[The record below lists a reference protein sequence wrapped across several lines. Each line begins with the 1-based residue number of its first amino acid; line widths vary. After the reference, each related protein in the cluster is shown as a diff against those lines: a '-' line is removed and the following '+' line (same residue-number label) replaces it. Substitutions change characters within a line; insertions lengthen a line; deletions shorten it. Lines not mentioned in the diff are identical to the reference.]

1 MTGGADDP
9 LALGR
14 RAGLPDAWQVLVR
27 ELPRLDWPAH
37 PRFHGL
43 ASFWL
48 ERHLDFRRVNG
59 MLAQDLAARL
69 AGRMDP
75 DDHARRLARLGGHL
89 LDSLH
94 GHHMIEDAEYFPM
107 MAQMDA
113 RVARGFDLLDAD
125 HQALDGWLHRF
136 ADSANDVLR
145 GKADAPQRLADA
157 LAGFAAMLERHL
169 EDEEDIVIPLI
180 LKSGL

>member
-1 MTGGADDP
+1 MTDP
-9 LALGR
+9 LALGLR
-14 RAGLPDAWQVLVR
+14 TGLPDALQVLVR
-27 ELPRLDWPAH
+27 ELPRLQWPHH

-48 ERHLDFRRVNG
+48 DRHLDFRKVQAL
-59 MLAQDLAARL
+59 LAQDAAARL
-69 AGRMDP
+69 AGDMDP
-75 DDHARRLARLGGHL
+75 ADHARRLARLGGHL

-94 GHHMIEDAEYFPM
+94 GHHQIEDAEYFPL
-107 MAQMDA
+107 MATLDA

-125 HQALDGWLHRF
+125 HAALDGTLHGF
-136 ADSANDVLR
+136 ADAANALLR
-145 GKADAPQRLADA
+145 DEPDAAARLADR
-157 LAGFAAMLERHL
+157 LGGFAAFLNRHL